1 MLRTQQ
7 IKIKK
12 GHKMYPY
19 FDDISFKAKNL
30 YNVGNFYLRQ
40 CLTGLKKDAE
50 DLTPQ
55 VVGSSY
61 IKSYVNE
68 ELRQDSNTR
77 NMIINIEEIIEELS
91 AAMTLEPGDIISTG
105 TPDGVGMGY
114 NPLNF

>member
-1 MLRTQQ
+1 M
-7 IKIKK
+7 
-12 GHKMYPY
+12 
-19 FDDISFKAKNL
+19 
-30 YNVGNFYLRQ
+30 
-40 CLTGLKKDAE
+40 
-50 DLTPQ
+50 
-55 VVGSSY
+55 VGSSY

-114 NPLNF
+114 NPRKFLKQGDIVRCEIEGLGSISNKII